1 MARRKGRSVSDV
13 SRYTGTSSK
22 PPSFREQLDDEPV
35 TSGVTFGLIAFVIF
49 LVVCFAAVR
58 FGTANIERDLER
70 RSGSALA
77 AAGFDQV
84 DVEAH
89 GTTVS
94 LSGTYLPD
102 QDETLAF
109 AAVAGLSGIG
119 DVDGQIWE
127 ISVDDLDAPIV
138 SGAPFEATW
147 TNGAIVIT
155 GNVSTEEKLAFIDI
169 TLDDA
174 VAEEGSAVRSY
185 DISGVIVKEGLPD
198 ESAWLGSILALVK
211 NAPAT
216 LPVGLI
222 RADGG
227 NRYVVISGDVLD
239 RAVRDDLNARVVETA
254 AALGFDANPAVR
266 LLDEG
271 PTVEEVQD
279 LQDELNDLVLDQVVE
294 FEIDSFALTVK
305 GRSLLDEVLTALG
318 GAPDD
323 IRVLITGHTDNAGDQ
338 AENQLLSEQRAQA
351 VLDYLVA
358 AGQDPDRFDIIGY
371 GETQPIASN
380 DTELGRARNRRIEFT
395 ALLQED
401 G

>member
-305 GRSLLDEVLTALG
+305 GRSLLDELLMALG

>member
-58 FGTANIERDLER
+58 FGTANIERDLEQ
-70 RSGSALA
+70 RSSSALA

>member
-185 DISGVIVKEGLPD
+185 DISGVIVKDGLPD

-305 GRSLLDEVLTALG
+305 GRSLLDEVLMALG

>member
-254 AALGFDANPAVR
+254 EALGFDANPAVR

-305 GRSLLDEVLTALG
+305 GRSLLDELLMALG

>member
-254 AALGFDANPAVR
+254 EALGFDANPAVR

-305 GRSLLDEVLTALG
+305 GRSLLDELLMALG

-371 GETQPIASN
+371 GETQPIAPN

>member
-1 MARRKGRSVSDV
+1 M
-13 SRYTGTSSK
+13 
-22 PPSFREQLDDEPV
+22 DDEPV

-70 RSGSALA
+70 RSGLALA

-84 DVEAH
+84 DVAAH

-94 LSGTYLPD
+94 LSGTYLPH
-102 QDETLAF
+102 QDETVAF

-119 DVDGQIWE
+119 EVDGQIWE
-127 ISVDDLDAPIV
+127 ISVDDLDTPIV

-155 GNVSTEEKLAFIDI
+155 GNVSTEEKLAFIEI

-174 VAEEGSAVRSY
+174 IAEEGSAVRSY

-239 RAVRDDLNARVVETA
+239 RTVRDDLNARVVETA
-254 AALGFDANPAVR
+254 EALGFDANPAVR

-305 GRSLLDEVLTALG
+305 GRSLLDELLMALD

-338 AENQLLSEQRAQA
+338 AENQLLSEQRARA
-351 VLDYLVA
+351 VLDYLVT

>member
-305 GRSLLDEVLTALG
+305 GRSLLDELLMALG

-371 GETQPIASN
+371 GETQPIAPN